1 MEAIKKIMTEEI
13 ERLHPVGMT
22 EHTKPKGKS
31 KEIVDL
37 MINNGFHL
45 IHTGGGCWA
54 LYKEFSDGTS
64 CLLTDNDAGVTGL
77 DTGICIGIENK
88 DGEPIMQTW
97 VDDPK
102 NIYIE
107 WE

>member
-1 MEAIKKIMTEEI
+1 MEKIKKIMTEEI

-22 EHTKPKGKS
+22 EHTKPQGKS

-37 MINNGFHL
+37 MISNGFHL

-64 CLLTDNDAGVTGL
+64 VLLTDNDAGVTGL

-107 WE
+107 GE